1 MPYSFSAGPWTC
13 GGFQA
18 VVGRSSGASLV
29 FCDDSRVSGRAAGRR
44 TNIQYIHTW
53 ALSKAARPVA
63 VPSCKGGVETSH
75 AEALAVPRVEAGC
88 ESMSPCSLR
97 SGLKRRPSAVTVL
110 AIHTAQ
116 DLARRGTPHT
126 RADAALRD
134 SRSPDACRVVPKI
147 LPDTQTRPDQT
158 TRDGMPCNAD
168 PSNSRLR
175 LAAQQTGES
184 RKHRKQKADLSWRL
198 VLTGRLAA
206 LTAPQC
212 LPNRRGT
219 AFPLC
224 CWRARLR
231 TLWSVALQG

>member
-1 MPYSFSAGPWTC
+1 M
-13 GGFQA
+13 
-18 VVGRSSGASLV
+18 
-29 FCDDSRVSGRAAGRR
+29 
-44 TNIQYIHTW
+44 
-53 ALSKAARPVA
+53 
-63 VPSCKGGVETSH
+63 
-75 AEALAVPRVEAGC
+75 PRVEAGC